1 MQNLRE
7 EISTLTKRIKDLE
20 SQNRALTTLLVHQL
34 RGDSSDLDLSSKT
47 QLALEDSP
55 DKDSSEFQNYEQT
68 SVVSS
73 TQSLNIKHCNSF
85 NSEHLNELKIPERI
99 PSQNEIIKRPNG
111 KHLSADA
118 EILETRFSF
127 EDKKRH
133 QVLTKLWTELKGSEV
148 TPQRLIEALSNV
160 DSALFVSPQRPVS
173 LNLQLPILQSL
184 KCRRTRPI
192 LGKFLYY
199 NLS

>member
-7 EISTLTKRIKDLE
+7 EITSLTRRIKDLE

-34 RGDSSDLDLSSKT
+34 RGDNPDPEPKN

-55 DKDSSEFQNYEQT
+55 EKSINDFNNYENESPATNGSSPT
-68 SVVSS
+68 SANV
-73 TQSLNIKHCNSF
+73 KHCNSF
-85 NSEHLNELKIPERI
+85 NSDQLKDQAKTPPESRI
-99 PSQNEIIKRPNG
+99 QTRSD

-118 EILETRFSF
+118 DILETRLSF

-133 QVLTKLWTELKGSEV
+133 QVLTKLWTELKGTEV

-160 DSALFVSPQRPVS
+160 DSSLWVTPQRPMS
-173 LNLQLPILQSL
+173 LNLQLPIFQSV

-192 LGKFLYY
+192 LGIVFDR
-199 NLS
+199 